1 MIYSIEIPNYNIT
14 TSNMDILDYSNE
26 PALSQFPPVA
36 PLTMIIPDL
45 GAPSYDEDMAEQRR

>member
-1 MIYSIEIPNYNIT
+1 
-14 TSNMDILDYSNE
+14 MDILDYSNE